1 MTRDPAGVMLVAG
14 LPLLTAGQRHLGL
27 ADDLLIY
34 LVAVVVVAVVGGF
47 WPAVLAAVTSS
58 ILLNWYFTRPV
69 RTLTIA
75 DPKNLLAL
83 LLFITVAVTVSSV
96 VHLAA
101 HRAQQA
107 ARSGE
112 EAAGLLTL
120 AQTVLGGAD
129 TPAAARPPDRQ
140 LRRPSR
146 ADRRPVDPARR
157 QRDGPTSRRFAI
169 PSTITSGMLVLVRA
183 WG

>member
-101 HRAQQA
+101 HRAQQGRPQRRGGGRA
-107 ARSGE
+107 ADP
-112 EAAGLLTL
+112 
-120 AQTVLGGAD
+120 GAD
-129 TPAAARPPDRQ
+129 RARW
-140 LRRPSR
+140 RRHPGGR
-146 ADRRPVDPARR
+146 
-157 QRDGPTSRRFAI
+157 
-169 PSTITSGMLVLVRA
+169 STT
-183 WG
+183 

>member
-47 WPAVLAAVTSS
+47 WTAVLAAVTSS

-101 HRAQQA
+101 HRTQQA

-112 EAAGLLTL
+112 EAARLLTL

-129 TPAAARPPDRQ
+129 TPAAVLDHLTGSCAGRAELAGQTGGQWIRVAVSRTAPRAGVSRFQ
-140 LRRPSR
+140 APSR
-146 ADRRPVDPARR
+146 PEC
-157 QRDGPTSRRFAI
+157 
-169 PSTITSGMLVLVRA
+169 
-183 WG
+183 